1 MTLEIHVAQGHGP
14 DTRWSII
21 LREATESTC
30 TVYTTELETTTTKV
44 PRYDHEVR
52 EDVPFPP
59 AHLSSSLVATIPED
73 KFLKF
78 ETGCVFG
85 TWPGPSQ
92 HYVVRVLY
100 QMLEREY
107 VQMAQS
113 CVEDFRYLAGY
124 EEGEEKVRDGYY
136 VEKDREFYEQVDQCL
151 V

>member
-1 MTLEIHVAQGHGP
+1 MTLEIHVAQGHCP

-21 LREATESTC
+21 LRIPTESTC
-30 TVYTTELETTTTKV
+30 TIYTTQLETTTQV
-44 PRYDHEVR
+44 PRYEHDVR
-52 EDVPFPP
+52 EDAPFPP
-59 AHLSSSLVATIPED
+59 VNLSPLLVATIPED

-107 VQMAQS
+107 VQMAPS
-113 CVEDFRYLAGY
+113 CVRDFRSLAEY
-124 EEGEEKVRDGYY
+124 EDGEERVRDGYY
-136 VEKDREFYEQVDQCL
+136 VEKDRGFYERVDQGSN
-151 V
+151 